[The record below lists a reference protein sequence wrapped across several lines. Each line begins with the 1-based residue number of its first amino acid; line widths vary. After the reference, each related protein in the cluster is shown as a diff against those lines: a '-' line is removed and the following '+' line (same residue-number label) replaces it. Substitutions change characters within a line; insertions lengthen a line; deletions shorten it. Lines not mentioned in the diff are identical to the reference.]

1 MRVVGV
7 EPTRLAAQ
15 EPKSCASA
23 NSTIPAYS
31 SILQL
36 QPNRL
41 NIVSVP
47 AEKVNHCIDISALH
61 SAYYRR
67 TIVSFSMAE
76 RGFLPMRR
84 SKLRRAGSIAAT
96 YLLVAVLAVLGWLW
110 HSLPAEILLEPG
122 QTLTLP
128 RFAYV
133 QPLRTAGSRNAAS
146 TQAAG
151 SYQATLSIGGWL
163 PVKTVRAL
171 VETRP
176 VVTVCGTPFGVKMF
190 SEGALIVGFSDL
202 NTPDG
207 TANPAKKAGL
217 RLGDRV
223 VRMDDTLTETND
235 AVHAALETAA
245 GAPVQVVYIRNGEQ
259 FQTRLTPVWDSTAGQ
274 WRAGMWVRDSSAGV
288 GTMTFVDNAAGV
300 FAGLGHPI
308 SDSDTGESVALRS
321 GEIVPC
327 QIVGCTSGTVG
338 SPGELKGRFLSTH
351 ALGSICINSKT
362 GVYGRTRAAF
372 SGPELEMAFAQE
384 VVPGD
389 AEIWTTVDGEV
400 PKAYRIRIEKVNDA
414 DPHRNMILRVTDRQL
429 LAKTGGIVQGMSGS
443 PILQNGRLVGAV

>member
-1 MRVVGV
+1 
-7 EPTRLAAQ
+7 
-15 EPKSCASA
+15 
-23 NSTIPAYS
+23 
-31 SILQL
+31 
-36 QPNRL
+36 
-41 NIVSVP
+41 
-47 AEKVNHCIDISALH
+47 
-61 SAYYRR
+61 
-67 TIVSFSMAE
+67 
-76 RGFLPMRR
+76 MRR
-84 SKLRRAGSIAAT
+84 SKLRRAGSIAAA
-96 YLLVAVLAVLGWLW
+96 YLLVAALAVLGWLW

-235 AVHAALETAA
+235 AVHDALETAA

-327 QIVGCTSGTVG
+327 
-338 SPGELKGRFLSTH
+338 
-351 ALGSICINSKT
+351 
-362 GVYGRTRAAF
+362 
-372 SGPELEMAFAQE
+372 
-384 VVPGD
+384 
-389 AEIWTTVDGEV
+389 
-400 PKAYRIRIEKVNDA
+400 
-414 DPHRNMILRVTDRQL
+414 
-429 LAKTGGIVQGMSGS
+429 
-443 PILQNGRLVGAV
+443 

>member
-1 MRVVGV
+1 
-7 EPTRLAAQ
+7 
-15 EPKSCASA
+15 
-23 NSTIPAYS
+23 
-31 SILQL
+31 
-36 QPNRL
+36 
-41 NIVSVP
+41 
-47 AEKVNHCIDISALH
+47 
-61 SAYYRR
+61 
-67 TIVSFSMAE
+67 
-76 RGFLPMRR
+76 MRR
-84 SKLRRAGSIAAT
+84 SKQRRAGSIAAA
-96 YLLVAVLAVLGWLW
+96 YLLVAALAVLGWLW

-146 TQAAG
+146 TQAVG

-235 AVHAALETAA
+235 AVHDALETAA

-351 ALGSICINSKT
+351 APVSYTHLTLPTNS
-362 GVYGRTRAAF
+362 
-372 SGPELEMAFAQE
+372 
-384 VVPGD
+384 
-389 AEIWTTVDGEV
+389 
-400 PKAYRIRIEKVNDA
+400 
-414 DPHRNMILRVTDRQL
+414 RV
-429 LAKTGGIVQGMSGS
+429 
-443 PILQNGRLVGAV
+443 

>member
-36 QPNRL
+36 RPNRL

-47 AEKVNHCIDISALH
+47 AAKVNHCIDISALH

-96 YLLVAVLAVLGWLW
+96 YLLVAALAVLGWLW

-176 VVTVCGTPFGVKMF
+176 VVTVCGTPFGVKKI
-190 SEGALIVGFSDL
+190 G
-202 NTPDG
+202 
-207 TANPAKKAGL
+207 
-217 RLGDRV
+217 
-223 VRMDDTLTETND
+223 
-235 AVHAALETAA
+235 
-245 GAPVQVVYIRNGEQ
+245 
-259 FQTRLTPVWDSTAGQ
+259 
-274 WRAGMWVRDSSAGV
+274 RAHV
-288 GTMTFVDNAAGV
+288 
-300 FAGLGHPI
+300 
-308 SDSDTGESVALRS
+308 
-321 GEIVPC
+321 
-327 QIVGCTSGTVG
+327 
-338 SPGELKGRFLSTH
+338 
-351 ALGSICINSKT
+351 
-362 GVYGRTRAAF
+362 
-372 SGPELEMAFAQE
+372 
-384 VVPGD
+384 
-389 AEIWTTVDGEV
+389 
-400 PKAYRIRIEKVNDA
+400 
-414 DPHRNMILRVTDRQL
+414 
-429 LAKTGGIVQGMSGS
+429 
-443 PILQNGRLVGAV
+443 

>member
-1 MRVVGV
+1 
-7 EPTRLAAQ
+7 
-15 EPKSCASA
+15 
-23 NSTIPAYS
+23 
-31 SILQL
+31 
-36 QPNRL
+36 
-41 NIVSVP
+41 
-47 AEKVNHCIDISALH
+47 
-61 SAYYRR
+61 
-67 TIVSFSMAE
+67 
-76 RGFLPMRR
+76 MRR
-84 SKLRRAGSIAAT
+84 SKLRRAGSIAAA
-96 YLLVAVLAVLGWLW
+96 YLLVAALAVLGWLW

-235 AVHAALETAA
+235 AVHDALETAA

-327 QIVGCTSGTVG
+327 EITGCSVGTAG
-338 SPGELKGRFLSTH
+338 SPGELKGHFLSAH
-351 ALGSICINSKT
+351 AIGTIRINGEN
-362 GVYGRTRAAF
+362 GVYGTTRTHFPGQLR
-372 SGPELEMAFAQE
+372 EVAFAQE
-384 VVPGD
+384 VATGP
-389 AEIWTTVDGEV
+389 AEIWATTEGGT
-400 PKAYRIRIEKVNDA
+400 PRTYRIQIERVSDA
-414 DPHRNMILRVTDRQL
+414 DPRRNLVIRVTDPTL
-429 LAKTGGIVQGMSGS
+429 LSSTGGIVQGMSGS
-443 PILQNGRLVGAV
+443 PILQNGRLVGAVTHVLVNDPTRGYGIFAQTMLEQAKNAAEMQRTE

>member
-1 MRVVGV
+1 
-7 EPTRLAAQ
+7 
-15 EPKSCASA
+15 
-23 NSTIPAYS
+23 
-31 SILQL
+31 
-36 QPNRL
+36 
-41 NIVSVP
+41 
-47 AEKVNHCIDISALH
+47 
-61 SAYYRR
+61 
-67 TIVSFSMAE
+67 
-76 RGFLPMRR
+76 MRR
-84 SKLRRAGSIAAT
+84 SKLRRAGSIAAA
-96 YLLVAVLAVLGWLW
+96 YLLVAALAVLGWLW

-235 AVHAALETAA
+235 AVHDALETAA

-288 GTMTFVDNAAGV
+288 GTMTFVDRQLGV

-308 SDSDTGESVALRS
+308 SDSDTGERVALRS
-321 GEIVPC
+321 GEIVTC
-327 QIVGCTSGTVG
+327 QIVGCTGGTAG
-338 SPGELKGRFLSTH
+338 SPGELKGKFISDH
-351 ALGSICINSKT
+351 ALGRICINGEN
-362 GVYGRTRAAF
+362 GVYGTVSTAIA
-372 SGPELEMAFAQE
+372 GQQTEIAFAQE
-384 VVPGD
+384 VLPGA
-389 AEIWTTVDGEV
+389 AEILTTTSGET
-400 PKAYRIRIEKVNDA
+400 PRSYRVYIEKENDA
-414 DPHRNMILRVTDRQL
+414 DPHRNMVLRVTDPAL
-429 LAKTGGIVQGMSGS
+429 LAQTGGIVQGMSGS
-443 PILQNGRLVGAV
+443 PILQDGKLVGAVTHVLVNDPTTGYGFFIENMLDAAA

>member
-1 MRVVGV
+1 
-7 EPTRLAAQ
+7 
-15 EPKSCASA
+15 
-23 NSTIPAYS
+23 
-31 SILQL
+31 
-36 QPNRL
+36 
-41 NIVSVP
+41 
-47 AEKVNHCIDISALH
+47 
-61 SAYYRR
+61 
-67 TIVSFSMAE
+67 
-76 RGFLPMRR
+76 MRR

-96 YLLVAVLAVLGWLW
+96 YLLVAALAVLGWLW

-235 AVHAALETAA
+235 AVHDALETAA

-338 SPGELKGRFLSTH
+338 SPGELKGRFLSTMRWQH
-351 ALGSICINSKT
+351 LHQQQDRGLWQNTGCIFRP
-362 GVYGRTRAAF
+362 GAGDGFCAGGCAGRCRDLDDC
-372 SGPELEMAFAQE
+372 GRRGAQ
-384 VVPGD
+384 G
-389 AEIWTTVDGEV
+389 I
-400 PKAYRIRIEKVNDA
+400 
-414 DPHRNMILRVTDRQL
+414 PH
-429 LAKTGGIVQGMSGS
+429 
-443 PILQNGRLVGAV
+443 PH

>member
-1 MRVVGV
+1 
-7 EPTRLAAQ
+7 
-15 EPKSCASA
+15 
-23 NSTIPAYS
+23 
-31 SILQL
+31 
-36 QPNRL
+36 
-41 NIVSVP
+41 
-47 AEKVNHCIDISALH
+47 
-61 SAYYRR
+61 
-67 TIVSFSMAE
+67 
-76 RGFLPMRR
+76 MRR
-84 SKLRRAGSIAAT
+84 SKLRRAGSIAAA
-96 YLLVAVLAVLGWLW
+96 YLLVAALAVLGWLW

-235 AVHAALETAA
+235 AVHDALETAA
-245 GAPVQVVYIRNGEQ
+245 GAPVQVVYSRNGE
-259 FQTRLTPVWDSTAGQ
+259 PD
-274 WRAGMWVRDSSAGV
+274 
-288 GTMTFVDNAAGV
+288 
-300 FAGLGHPI
+300 P
-308 SDSDTGESVALRS
+308 
-321 GEIVPC
+321 
-327 QIVGCTSGTVG
+327 
-338 SPGELKGRFLSTH
+338 
-351 ALGSICINSKT
+351 
-362 GVYGRTRAAF
+362 
-372 SGPELEMAFAQE
+372 
-384 VVPGD
+384 
-389 AEIWTTVDGEV
+389 
-400 PKAYRIRIEKVNDA
+400 A
-414 DPHRNMILRVTDRQL
+414 DPRVGQHRRAVARRD
-429 LAKTGGIVQGMSGS
+429 
-443 PILQNGRLVGAV
+443 VGAGFFRRGRHHDLCGQCRRGVCRAWPPHQRQRHR

>member
-36 QPNRL
+36 RPNRL

-96 YLLVAVLAVLGWLW
+96 YLLVAALAVLGWLW

-207 TANPAKKAGL
+207 SANVKAFQSL
-217 RLGDRV
+217 AWPQEDL
-223 VRMDDTLTETND
+223 DTLMLQWSK
-235 AVHAALETAA
+235 VHEMPQVA
-245 GAPVQVVYIRNGEQ
+245 GSY
-259 FQTRLTPVWDSTAGQ
+259 
-274 WRAGMWVRDSSAGV
+274 
-288 GTMTFVDNAAGV
+288 
-300 FAGLGHPI
+300 
-308 SDSDTGESVALRS
+308 
-321 GEIVPC
+321 
-327 QIVGCTSGTVG
+327 IVG
-338 SPGELKGRFLSTH
+338 R
-351 ALGSICINSKT
+351 
-362 GVYGRTRAAF
+362 
-372 SGPELEMAFAQE
+372 
-384 VVPGD
+384 
-389 AEIWTTVDGEV
+389 EIEN
-400 PKAYRIRIEKVNDA
+400 AYREVINNYYNARETLVEYCGNINDEINRKRKEF
-414 DPHRNMILRVTDRQL
+414 DLPTLDD
-429 LAKTGGIVQGMSGS
+429 
-443 PILQNGRLVGAV
+443 